1 MKIHKL
7 KISTG
12 LLFITAMM
20 FACKKDNDIRISR
33 LDGTWSTTRQTSS
46 VKYKFNNT
54 DKIVTILSNS
64 SSNGADTLI
73 NRKFMISYDNR
84 VMTIYKEIYR
94 EKENE
99 IFTGQYNITKLSNK
113 ELLLKNTDKER
124 SDQELAF
131 VKQ

>member
-33 LDGTWSTTRQTSS
+33 LDGTWSITRQTSS

-54 DKIVTILSNS
+54 DKIVSILSNS

>member
-33 LDGTWSTTRQTSS
+33 LDGTWSITGQTSS

-54 DKIVTILSNS
+54 DKIVSILSNS

-124 SDQELAF
+124 SDQEIAF